1 MKRQTGLLVSRQ
13 PSARVAMAL
22 LAGFVASATTA
33 GTATAREDIA
43 GIWYDDTGRGAVK
56 LENCGPNLCGRIVWL
71 RKATNGRGEQLRDHN
86 NPNGARRNRPICG
99 LPVIWGLRPQSDGT
113 WDEGR
118 IYDPK
123 VGKSYDVAI
132 TRLSAKRL
140 RITGYL
146 GTKLFSKDLIWR
158 RAPTSLPLCQT
169 PS

>member
-1 MKRQTGLLVSRQ
+1 MKSQTENLVSRL
-13 PSARVAMAL
+13 PSGRLATA
-22 LAGFVASATTA
+22 LAGFIVAATVS
-33 GTATAREDIA
+33 GTTLTREDIA
-43 GIWYDDTGRGAVK
+43 GIWYDDTGRGAVQ
-56 LENCGPNLCGRIVWL
+56 LESCGANVCGRIVWL
-71 RKATNGRGEQLRDHN
+71 RKATNGRGEPLRDHN
-86 NPNGARRNRPICG
+86 NPTGARRDRPICG
-99 LPVIWGLRPQSDGT
+99 LPVVWGLRPQPDGT

-146 GTKLFSKDLIWR
+146 GTKLFSRNLIWR
-158 RAPTSLPLCQT
+158 RAPTSLPRCQM

>member
-1 MKRQTGLLVSRQ
+1 MKRQTGNLVPRLSPVRL
-13 PSARVAMAL
+13 ATA
-22 LAGFVASATTA
+22 LAGFIAAATVS

-43 GIWYDDTGRGAVK
+43 GVWYDDTGRGAVQ
-56 LENCGPNLCGRIVWL
+56 LESCGTNVCGRIVWL
-71 RKATNGRGEQLRDHN
+71 RTATNGQGEPLRDLN
-86 NPNGARRNRPICG
+86 NPNGARRDRPICG
-99 LPVIWGLRPQSDGT
+99 LPVIWGLRPQPDGT

-132 TRLSAKRL
+132 TRISAKRL

-146 GTKLFSKDLIWR
+146 GTKLFSRNLIWR
-158 RAPTSLPLCQT
+158 RAPTSLPRCQI